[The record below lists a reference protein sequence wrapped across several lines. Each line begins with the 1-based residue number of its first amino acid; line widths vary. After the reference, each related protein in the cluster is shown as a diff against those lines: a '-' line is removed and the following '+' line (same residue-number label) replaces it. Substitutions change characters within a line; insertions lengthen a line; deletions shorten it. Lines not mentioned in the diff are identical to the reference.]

1 MLVQKTYRRMEL
13 GKGSMRKVGG
23 YRDAPHIKG
32 GWWWWVLRRLVEEG
46 LTVIAG
52 WAGSLVGRWRE
63 KRDTS

>member
-1 MLVQKTYRRMEL
+1 
-13 GKGSMRKVGG
+13 MRKVGG
-23 YRDAPHIKG
+23 YRDAPRIKG

-63 KRDTS
+63 EK